1 MKDKDNKIS
10 SLSRRQFLVGTAS
23 LVASVHP
30 VFASDKNTTNVIS
43 VDLHSH
49 AFLDA
54 TELDTF
60 KTQNGPDVSFLSGHP
75 TLGGLSGIFDDV
87 KKLNIPVI
95 RTPADIFAA
104 KSQGRR
110 AAIIAYEGGHILYG
124 NIETLEKLNKKG
136 LVSLQL
142 KRTESVEL
150 INNDDDLTPF
160 GKDVIRTQ
168 NKLGMIVDLA
178 HSKASTIEQAVEV
191 STKPIMLSHV
201 NRPVE
206 SVWDVIAESGG
217 VIGNWWHP
225 RHVRDGLTF
234 NDWIDD
240 FARMADAVG
249 VDAIGVQTELGTDI
263 HRGPFDS
270 YNAWDKIGKALLDV
284 GFNKE
289 EKNKILGGNFI
300 RMFSKITEGIAA

>member
-1 MKDKDNKIS
+1 MEDKDTKIS
-10 SLSRRQFLVGTAS
+10 SLSRRQFLIGATS
-23 LVASVHP
+23 LVVGSHP
-30 VFASDKNTTNVIS
+30 LFASDENSPDIIS

-49 AFLDA
+49 ASLDVK
-54 TELDTF
+54 ELDTF
-60 KTQNGPDVSFLSGHP
+60 KTRHGPDVSFLSGHP
-75 TLGGLSGIFDDV
+75 DLGGLSGIFDDV
-87 KKLNIPVI
+87 KKWNIPVV
-95 RTPADIFAA
+95 RTPTDIFLA

-110 AAIIAYEGGHILYG
+110 AAIIANEGGYILYG

-142 KRTESVEL
+142 KHTESVDL
-150 INNDDDLTPF
+150 INSDNDLTPF
-160 GKDVIRTQ
+160 GKEVIRTQ
-168 NKLGMIVDLA
+168 NRLGMIVDLA
-178 HSKASTIEQAVEV
+178 HAKASTIEQAAEV

-201 NRPVE
+201 NKPVE
-206 SVWDVIAESGG
+206 SVWDVVAETGG

-234 NDWIDD
+234 SGWIDN

-270 YNAWDKIGKALLDV
+270 YNDWNKIGKALLSV
-284 GFNKE
+284 GFNNE
-289 EKNKILGGNFI
+289 EKDKILGGNFM
-300 RMFSKITEGIAA
+300 RMFAEVTLGKST